1 MGERW
6 AKKENYRKIVNII
19 CKKTATGMKT
29 RNKTVEMEVQGTR
42 GLVGLPSV
50 SFIKQALPVIDRFI

>member
-1 MGERW
+1 MAERW

-19 CKKTATGMKT
+19 CKKTAKGMKPM
-29 RNKTVEMEVQGTR
+29 NKTAEMKIQGTR
-42 GLVGLPSV
+42 GLPSV